1 MLSHQARPGPTAML
15 SSHALYDLFTPAG
28 WREALASAPM
38 IALILGIGFVL
49 DVPLPAVV
57 AAGAAFSVGF
67 GALRAAGRRCWQ
79 IMFGTAA
86 GLVLAAFA
94 GSLAGHSLIATLLGA
109 AALAAICGGLA
120 LYQQDWWW
128 LVLQVTIAFVVASY
142 YPNDLTGALHRGALV
157 AAGGLAQIPSV
168 ALLRWLWPATVP
180 KVPVVPPA
188 SPERWLVVG
197 HAARSGVA
205 VGLAVVIARGLG
217 VQHDYWAPM
226 TALLILKPGLLATRT
241 RGLARIFG
249 TLLGSVCATGFA
261 LMTGLWPPAMIA
273 AITGAAFGAYTFRV
287 AHYAVF
293 TFFVT
298 ATIVLMLDLV
308 HGHVLANAGQRIVAT
323 LLGAGIAIICAI
335 AAPASVPAPGKDRVQ
350 DPNQGTE
357 TRSPAAGR

>member
-1 MLSHQARPGPTAML
+1 ML
-15 SSHALYDLFTPAG
+15 SSHSLHDLFAPAG
-28 WREALASAPM
+28 WREALVSAPV
-38 IALILGIGFVL
+38 IALILGIGFAL
-49 DVPLPAVV
+49 GTPLPAVV

-94 GSLAGHSLIATLLGA
+94 GSLAGHSLIATLVGA
-109 AALAAICGGLA
+109 AGLAAICGGLA

-128 LVLQVTIAFVVASY
+128 LVLQITIAFVVASY
-142 YPNDLTGALHRGALV
+142 YPNDLNGALHRGALV
-157 AAGGLAQIPSV
+157 AAGGLAQVLSV
-168 ALLRWLWPATVP
+168 TLLRWLWPAAVP
-180 KVPVVPPA
+180 KVALAPPG

-197 HAARSGVA
+197 HAARSAVA
-205 VGLAVVIARGLG
+205 VGAAVIIARGLG
-217 VQHDYWAPM
+217 LEHNYWAPM

-241 RGLARIFG
+241 RGLARIAG
-249 TLLGSVCATGFA
+249 TLLGSLCSTGFA
-261 LMTGLWPPAMIA
+261 LITGLWLPMMIA

-308 HGHVLANAGQRIVAT
+308 HGHPLANASQRIIAT

-335 AAPASVPAPGKDRVQ
+335 AAPASVPAPGKDRVL
-350 DPNQGTE
+350 DHAPGTE
-357 TRSPAAGR
+357 TRPPAARR